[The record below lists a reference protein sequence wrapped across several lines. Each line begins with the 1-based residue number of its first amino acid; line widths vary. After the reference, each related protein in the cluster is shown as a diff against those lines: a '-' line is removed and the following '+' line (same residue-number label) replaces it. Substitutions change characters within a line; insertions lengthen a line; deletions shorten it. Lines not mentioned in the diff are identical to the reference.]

1 MRCSM
6 LLRQRLLKLLR
17 VLLKVGLN
25 FLDYIESTVLV
36 GLQVRWILFFSQSR
50 LTSTD
55 AHAYFDRSKRVDR
68 LEVNAYFGR
77 SKTTPLKSLVTMIG
91 KDRDLDDANYTK
103 ETRR

>member
-1 MRCSM
+1 M

-25 FLDYIESTVLV
+25 F
-36 GLQVRWILFFSQSR
+36 
-50 LTSTD
+50 
-55 AHAYFDRSKRVDR
+55 
-68 LEVNAYFGR
+68 
-77 SKTTPLKSLVTMIG
+77 LKSLVTMIG

>member
-6 LLRQRLLKLLR
+6 LLRLRLLKLLR

-25 FLDYIESTVLV
+25 FLDYIRVHRTCWFACTVDS
-36 GLQVRWILFFSQSR
+36 FFSQSR

-55 AHAYFDRSKRVDR
+55 VNAYFERSKHVDR

-77 SKTTPLKSLVTMIG
+77 SKTTSLKSLM
-91 KDRDLDDANYTK
+91 TK
-103 ETRR
+103 ETRH

>member
-6 LLRQRLLKLLR
+6 LLRLGLLKLLR

-25 FLDYIESTVLV
+25 FLDYIRVHRTCWFACAVDS
-36 GLQVRWILFFSQSR
+36 FFSQSR

-55 AHAYFDRSKRVDR
+55 VNAYFERSKHVDR

-77 SKTTPLKSLVTMIG
+77 SKTTSLKSLM
-91 KDRDLDDANYTK
+91 TK
-103 ETRR
+103 ETRH

>member
-6 LLRQRLLKLLR
+6 LLRLRLLKLLR

-25 FLDYIESTVLV
+25 FLDYIRVYRTCWFACTVDS
-36 GLQVRWILFFSQSR
+36 FFSQSR

-55 AHAYFDRSKRVDR
+55 VNAYFDRSKHVDR

-77 SKTTPLKSLVTMIG
+77 SKTTSLKSLM
-91 KDRDLDDANYTK
+91 TK
-103 ETRR
+103 ETRH